1 MAHVKGEIFIRR
13 PPEQVFDF
21 VADERN
27 EPEYN
32 PRLARVEQLSDG
44 PIGVGTQFHA
54 DVATRRGLA
63 PVTIEWTRFER
74 PSRLDSATRM
84 QSMEILGGLTF
95 DPVDGGTRMRWS
107 WEIKPHGGLRLL
119 GPLISRIG
127 RRQEDRI
134 WSALK
139 RRLEETAHD

>member
-1 MAHVKGEIFIRR
+1 MAHVEGEIFIRR
-13 PPEQVFDF
+13 PPEEVFDF

-27 EPEYN
+27 EPGYN
-32 PRLARVEQLSDG
+32 PRLARVEQVSDG
-44 PIGVGTQFHA
+44 PIGVGTQFHT

-63 PVTIEWTRFER
+63 PMTIEWTRFER

-84 QSMEILGGLTF
+84 QSTQILGGLEF

-107 WEIKPHGGLRLL
+107 WEIKPLGGLRLL

-127 RRQEDRI
+127 RRQEHRT

-139 RRLEETAHD
+139 RRLEGAAPS

>member
-1 MAHVKGEIFIRR
+1 MAHVEGEIFIRR
-13 PPEQVFDF
+13 PPEEVFDF

-27 EPEYN
+27 EPGYN

-44 PIGVGTQFHA
+44 PIGVGTRFHA
-54 DVATRRGLA
+54 ELATRRGPA
-63 PVTIEWTRFER
+63 PMTIERNRFER

-84 QSMEILGGLTF
+84 QSTQIHGGLEF

-107 WEIKPHGGLRLL
+107 WEIKPLGGLRLL

-127 RRQEDRI
+127 RRQEHRT

-139 RRLEETAHD
+139 RRLEGAAPS